1 LKSILSKYKEFLKSN
16 NKLNFKSYNDLH
28 NWSINEI
35 SDFWGSI
42 VKFFKIEFDKP
53 PTTIYKFNKNFIKT
67 LWFVNS
73 KISYSKNIFRNHKLK
88 TPAIKYQDENG
99 KYLEISWESLKMKI
113 LEFQEI
119 LIKNNVKL
127 GDRVVGYCSNTPE
140 VVAAFLAV
148 NSLGAIWSSC
158 SPDFG
163 YDSVYDRFNQIQP
176 KFLFYHSEYMYNGKI
191 FSLDSK
197 VKKLKSSIKSISGIL
212 DLNTKSTF
220 TNNLKKINLNF
231 ISVDFDHPIW
241 ILFSSGTTGK
251 PKAITHRT
259 GGMILEHYKALSI
272 HQNVSNADTY
282 FWYST
287 TGWMMWNYSLSSLLI
302 GSTLC
307 IYNGSPIYPDNGV
320 LWRFAKKAKINH
332 FGHGAVFFQNLLSN
346 LPKELVSHDL
356 SNLIT
361 IGSTGSPLFKET
373 NIGLNKLFPDAH
385 IVSLSGGTDVCT
397 AFIGGNLD
405 LDVIPG
411 EIQCK
416 MLGASVE
423 VWNDNAKEIKNK
435 MGELVLTKPL
445 ISMPVFFWNDIN
457 DEKYKKSYFSKFNKI
472 WNHGDWVTETLN
484 GGIIVH
490 GRSDS
495 TLNRFGVRIGT
506 SEIYSAIKDLY
517 YVEDSLIIHVDDS
530 NKNKLILFVKSS
542 SKINYD
548 ELKSVIRLKCSP
560 RHVPDLFF
568 QTPDIPYTISG
579 KKVEVPIKKILMGK
593 NKNDVVSKDSL
604 RNPKSLDW
612 FVEFYE
618 NFSKTLP

>member
-1 LKSILSKYKEFLKSN
+1 LKTILSNYQEFLKSN
-16 NKLNFKSYNDLH
+16 YKLDFKSYNDLH

-35 SDFWGSI
+35 SDFWESI
-42 VKFFKIEFDKP
+42 VKYFKIEFDKAP
-53 PTTIYKFNKNFIKT
+53 IKIYQFNQDFIKT
-67 LWFVNS
+67 LWFTNS
-73 KISYSKNIFRNHKLK
+73 KISYSKNVFKNHKLK
-88 TPAIKYQDENG
+88 SPAIKYQNENDQ
-99 KYLEISWESLKMKI
+99 YIEISWEELKNKTY
-113 LEFQEI
+113 EFQQI
-119 LIKNNVKL
+119 LIKNKIKV
-127 GDRVVGYCSNTPE
+127 GDRVVAYCSNTPE

-163 YDSVYDRFNQIQP
+163 YDSVYDRFNQIKP
-176 KFLFYHSEYMYNGKI
+176 KFLFYHSEYFYNGKK
-191 FSLDSK
+191 FSLTSK
-197 VKKLKSSIKSISGIL
+197 AKILKSSIDSISNIL

-220 TNNLKKINLNF
+220 NNIINKIDLNF

-259 GGMILEHYKALSI
+259 GGMILEHYKALAI
-272 HQNVSNADTY
+272 HQNVNKSDSY

-287 TGWMMWNYSLSSLLI
+287 TGWMMWNYSLSSLLL
-302 GSTLC
+302 GSSLC

-332 FGHGAVFFQNLLSN
+332 FGHGAVFFQNLFSDI
-346 LPKELVSHDL
+346 PKDLVFHDL
-356 SNLIT
+356 SNLLT

-373 NIGLNKLFPDAH
+373 NIALNKLFPNTH
-385 IVSLSGGTDVCT
+385 IISLSGGTDVCT
-397 AFIGGNLD
+397 AFIGGNIELD
-405 LDVIPG
+405 AIPG

-423 VWNDNAKEIKNK
+423 VWDDNAKKIKNK

-445 ISMPVFFWNDIN
+445 ISMPVYFWNDN
-457 DEKYKKSYFSKFNKI
+457 NFEKYKKSYFSKFNKI
-472 WNHGDWVTETLN
+472 WTHGDWVTESLN

-506 SEIYSAIKDLY
+506 SEIYSAIKDFDNI
-517 YVEDSLIIHVDDS
+517 EDSLIIHIDQI
-530 NKNKLILFVKSS
+530 NYNKLILFIKSS
-542 SKINYD
+542 SKINYG
-548 ELKSVIRLKCSP
+548 ELKFLIKSKCSP
-560 RHVPDLFF
+560 RHVPDLIFNS
-568 QTPDIPYTISG
+568 PEIPYTISG
-579 KKVEVPIKKILMGK
+579 KKVEVPVKKILMGK
-593 NKNDVVSKDSL
+593 DLKEVVSKDSL

-612 FVEFYE
+612 FVEFYKYL
-618 NFSKTLP
+618 SKTLA

>member
-1 LKSILSKYKEFLKSN
+1 MKSILSKYKEFLKSN

>member
-1 LKSILSKYKEFLKSN
+1 LKTILSKYKEFLKSN

-35 SDFWGSI
+35 SDFWESI

-53 PTTIYKFNKNFIKT
+53 PTTIYKFNKDFIKT

-73 KISYSKNIFRNHKLK
+73 KISYSKNIFKNHKLK

-99 KYLEISWESLKMKI
+99 KYLEISWESLKMKT

-119 LIKNNVKL
+119 LVNNNVKL

-197 VKKLKSSIKSISGIL
+197 VKKLKSSIKSISSIL

-272 HQNVSNADTY
+272 HQNVSNSDTY

-320 LWRFAKKAKINH
+320 LWRFARKAKINH

-405 LDVIPG
+405 LDVVPG

-530 NKNKLILFVKSS
+530 NENKLILFVKSS

-560 RHVPDLFF
+560 RHVPDLIF

-593 NKNDVVSKDSL
+593 NQNDVVSKDSL

-618 NFSKTLP
+618 NFSKTLA

>member
-1 LKSILSKYKEFLKSN
+1 MKSILSKYKEFLKSN

-99 KYLEISWESLKMKI
+99 KYLEISWESLKMKT

-320 LWRFAKKAKINH
+320 LWRFAKK
-332 FGHGAVFFQNLLSN
+332 S
-346 LPKELVSHDL
+346 
-356 SNLIT
+356 
-361 IGSTGSPLFKET
+361 
-373 NIGLNKLFPDAH
+373 
-385 IVSLSGGTDVCT
+385 
-397 AFIGGNLD
+397 
-405 LDVIPG
+405 
-411 EIQCK
+411 
-416 MLGASVE
+416 
-423 VWNDNAKEIKNK
+423 KN
-435 MGELVLTKPL
+435 
-445 ISMPVFFWNDIN
+445 
-457 DEKYKKSYFSKFNKI
+457 
-472 WNHGDWVTETLN
+472 
-484 GGIIVH
+484 
-490 GRSDS
+490 
-495 TLNRFGVRIGT
+495 
-506 SEIYSAIKDLY
+506 
-517 YVEDSLIIHVDDS
+517 
-530 NKNKLILFVKSS
+530 
-542 SKINYD
+542 
-548 ELKSVIRLKCSP
+548 
-560 RHVPDLFF
+560 
-568 QTPDIPYTISG
+568 
-579 KKVEVPIKKILMGK
+579 
-593 NKNDVVSKDSL
+593 
-604 RNPKSLDW
+604 
-612 FVEFYE
+612 
-618 NFSKTLP
+618 